1 MIAVCGEAL
10 IDMVRNGA
18 RTTHPGGGP
27 FNTARALARLG
38 VPAAFVGRLSN
49 DAFGI
54 ELAGCLTSD
63 GVDLSMASVGPEPTT
78 VAVAEIDESGV
89 PAYHFLVEGTSA
101 PNLTPAM
108 LPQHLPSEVR
118 VLHVGSLGL
127 LLEPMASTI
136 AQLVEGE
143 GGSRPV
149 MVDPNIRTALVSDE
163 VGYRHRLEAVLAQS
177 TIVKANESDIAWLF
191 PATSY
196 EDAAAS
202 ILRSTGVRIVVVT
215 LGAGGA
221 FGATPD
227 MNVHVA
233 APRVAVVDTIGAG
246 DAFGAALLAWLHD
259 HKLLVRD
266 LALRASEMKDA
277 LAFACLVASTT
288 CTRAGA
294 DTPRRSEI
302 SSAAERLNS

>member
-1 MIAVCGEAL
+1 MA
-10 IDMVRNGA
+10 RNGMQTA
-18 RTTHPGGGP
+18 HAGGAP
-27 FNTARALARLG
+27 FNTARALGRLG

-49 DAFGI
+49 DAFGL
-54 ELAGCLTSD
+54 ELAGCLRSD

-78 VAVAEIDESGV
+78 VAVADIDDFGV
-89 PAYHFLVEGTSA
+89 ASYHFLVEGTAA

-108 LPQHLPSEVR
+108 LPEDLPREVR

-136 AQLVEGE
+136 AHLVEKE

-149 MVDPNIRTALVSDE
+149 MVDPNIRTALISDE
-163 VGYRHRLEAVLAQS
+163 GAYRHRLETVIAQS
-177 TIVKANESDIAWLF
+177 TIVKASESDIGWLF

-196 EDAAAS
+196 EDAVAS
-202 ILRSTGVRIVVVT
+202 ILRDTGVRLVVVT

-221 FGATPD
+221 FGATSD

-259 HKLLVRD
+259 HNLLVRD
-266 LALRASEMKDA
+266 LALRASEIKDA